1 MDFTVIDFETATS
14 KRASACEVAVSV
26 YESNRLVAT
35 KEWLIQP
42 PQNRYDHAN
51 SMIHGIIPEMT
62 KDAPDF
68 PTVWKEV
75 SEIISGKDIIAHYS
89 PFDMGVIRDE
99 CAAFGIAVPDFRFMC
114 SCSLA
119 RFVKPGLSSY
129 GLEPLCREFG
139 IDSDNHHRAEADCVM
154 TAKMFLKLV
163 ELSGCNDFDSL
174 CDKYYYQIGSF
185 SNGVY
190 TPFKRKFRHEKNV
203 DGFLK
208 SYEPDA
214 DMFDDGNPFYQKTV
228 VFTGKMNSPRVELLK
243 LVADIGGMPSDSINK
258 KTDYLVVGQQDYR
271 IVGDDG
277 MSGKQEKA
285 VKWISEG
292 CPITILSEAEF
303 MEMIAGLKVP
313 DDNSEPTL
321 SELKEQYACY
331 KSQLET
337 LEHTPVGRMHYG
349 DVERMTELRNKI
361 IPDLEN
367 KIIEKEQQKLF

>member
-119 RFVKPGLSSY
+119 RFVKPGLPSY
-129 GLEPLCREFG
+129 GLESLCREFG

-163 ELSGCNDFDSL
+163 ELSGCDDFDSL

-190 TPFKRKFRHEKNV
+190 TPFKRKFRHEKNL

-214 DMFDDGNPFYQKTV
+214 DMFDDGNPFYQKSV

-243 LVADIGGMPSDSINK
+243 LVADIGGMPSDNINK

-277 MSGKQEKA
+277 MSSKQEKA

-313 DDNSEPTL
+313 DDNSSTTL